1 MKKTWLLVFALSLS
15 VFALA
20 WCNNKCECDNAINEP
35 IVENEP
41 TANEDA
47 VLNERIAYCNEHWG
61 THSLIH
67 SPTAAYWEC
76 AFPSGVICDDTT
88 LWTDDCSFEPN
99 TQDIDTEE
107 KRLAGCE
114 ENVQWRVKDFVEGS
128 ENISTQWE
136 DESEGWASFVRNWVV
151 KYAKDWANYT
161 MSVECVADFVDGS
174 LWVTYGDPVVSE

>member
-20 WCNNKCECDNAINEP
+20 WCNNKCECDNAVNEP
-35 IVENEP
+35 TVTNEP

-114 ENVQWRVKDFVEGS
+114 ENVQWRDGDYSVKAYETWLEFYFYACWPF
-128 ENISTQWE
+128 IILFLLIRPQWK
-136 DESEGWASFVRNWVV
+136 SFI
-151 KYAKDWANYT
+151 
-161 MSVECVADFVDGS
+161 
-174 LWVTYGDPVVSE
+174 